1 MLALQTAHAARS
13 DKHMCTCRLHYL
25 LQSCALVRRWR
36 TCKSE
41 SAEARAKP
49 HCAIKHTSQN
59 HPIKNCSRQHMVCT
73 YCSAFG
79 VPRIAGRC
87 NADADA
93 FSQVLSS
100 ARTWHSVQWS
110 VEMPGRRR
118 RRRQRL
124 GRLAAS
130 LSTSA
135 VMHSSGLQWA
145 KSRETSAVA
154 ASSTAG
160 SWVKA
165 LLERSS
171 DVRPAFRERAWCG
184 RAGTG
189 VWGRAFRAHGAN
201 NRPTASTKLIQ
212 P

>member
-1 MLALQTAHAARS
+1 MVAAGKLSGDVHAGPS
-13 DKHMCTCRLHYL
+13 SCPHCTFGQACVHCRLQYL
-25 LQSCALVRRWR
+25 LQSFALVRRWR

-49 HCAIKHTSQN
+49 HCAIDCACKHTNQN
-59 HPIKNCSRQHMVCT
+59 HLIKNCSRQHMVCT

-130 LSTSA
+130 LSPACPHPLWCTPA
-135 VMHSSGLQWA
+135 ACSGPNP
-145 KSRETSAVA
+145 E
-154 ASSTAG
+154 
-160 SWVKA
+160 
-165 LLERSS
+165 
-171 DVRPAFRERAWCG
+171 RPAPWQPPALPAAGQKHSRRG
-184 RAGTG
+184 R
-189 VWGRAFRAHGAN
+189 VR
-201 NRPTASTKLIQ
+201 
-212 P
+212 

>member
-1 MLALQTAHAARS
+1 MQEETKCSVCGNSTIQSWRHRLAGGGAFGGGRQADCMLALQTAHAARS

-130 LSTSA
+130 LSPACPHPLWCTPA
-135 VMHSSGLQWA
+135 ACSGPNP
-145 KSRETSAVA
+145 E
-154 ASSTAG
+154 
-160 SWVKA
+160 
-165 LLERSS
+165 
-171 DVRPAFRERAWCG
+171 RPAPWQPPALPAAGQKHSRRG
-184 RAGTG
+184 R
-189 VWGRAFRAHGAN
+189 VR
-201 NRPTASTKLIQ
+201 
-212 P
+212 